1 MNSREKKLK
10 YNTISSLILQFTT
23 LVCGFILPR
32 IILGHFGSEI
42 NGLVNSIA
50 QFLQMIAFL
59 ELGVG
64 AVVSSSL
71 YKPLSE
77 KNSKKTSEIYVSAA
91 NFFRKLAII
100 LAIYVIVLIVI
111 YPHLTDLKVDWIFTT
126 TLILAMSISN
136 FAQYYYGIVDRLLL
150 TADQKGYINYNV
162 QTITLI
168 LNNIACIIL
177 IRLNCSIQIVKLTTS
192 LIYLI
197 RPIILRKYVNNHYE
211 INRKIKITY
220 EPIKQKWNG
229 VAQHIAA
236 IVLDST
242 DNIVLTIFSSLENVS
257 IYSVYYIVVNG
268 MRNLFSAF
276 TAGIQSLMGN
286 LWACEEYDELK
297 KFIKWYEWLVNYFV
311 LVIFICTG
319 LLIAPFVS
327 VYTKG
332 INDANYVQPLFGMVI
347 SLANATYC
355 LRSPYITLVLAA
367 GHYKET
373 QRSYIIATLLNI
385 VSSILLVKILGLF
398 GVALGTFISTLYQ
411 TVWLGHYCN
420 KKLINFGIN
429 SMYKNFFLDCIIVL
443 LIYTLM
449 KNLGLIVLHCDSYF
463 DWLICA
469 LKNTF
474 FVIIFITFIQFI
486 FNKNKMFRLIRYL
499 KLKIHR

>member
-100 LAIYVIVLIVI
+100 LAIYVIILIVI

-168 LNNIACIIL
+168 L
-177 IRLNCSIQIVKLTTS
+177 
-192 LIYLI
+192 
-197 RPIILRKYVNNHYE
+197 
-211 INRKIKITY
+211 
-220 EPIKQKWNG
+220 
-229 VAQHIAA
+229 
-236 IVLDST
+236 
-242 DNIVLTIFSSLENVS
+242 
-257 IYSVYYIVVNG
+257 
-268 MRNLFSAF
+268 
-276 TAGIQSLMGN
+276 
-286 LWACEEYDELK
+286 
-297 KFIKWYEWLVNYFV
+297 
-311 LVIFICTG
+311 
-319 LLIAPFVS
+319 
-327 VYTKG
+327 
-332 INDANYVQPLFGMVI
+332 
-347 SLANATYC
+347 
-355 LRSPYITLVLAA
+355 LVL
-367 GHYKET
+367 Y
-373 QRSYIIATLLNI
+373 
-385 VSSILLVKILGLF
+385 
-398 GVALGTFISTLYQ
+398 
-411 TVWLGHYCN
+411 
-420 KKLINFGIN
+420 
-429 SMYKNFFLDCIIVL
+429 
-443 LIYTLM
+443 
-449 KNLGLIVLHCDSYF
+449 
-463 DWLICA
+463 
-469 LKNTF
+469 
-474 FVIIFITFIQFI
+474 
-486 FNKNKMFRLIRYL
+486 
-499 KLKIHR
+499 

>member
-100 LAIYVIVLIVI
+100 LAIYVIILIVI

-197 RPIILRKYVNNHYE
+197 RPIILRKYVNNHYQ

-220 EPIKQKWNG
+220 EPIRQKWNC

-385 VSSILLVKILGLF
+385 VSSILLVKTLGLF

-429 SMYKNFFLDCIIVL
+429 SMYKNFLLDCIIVL
-443 LIYTLM
+443 LIYILM

>member
-100 LAIYVIVLIVI
+100 LAIYVIILIVI

-197 RPIILRKYVNNHYE
+197 RPIILRKYVNNHYQ
-211 INRKIKITY
+211 INRKIKITH
-220 EPIKQKWNG
+220 EPIRQKWNG

-367 GHYKET
+367 GH
-373 QRSYIIATLLNI
+373 
-385 VSSILLVKILGLF
+385 
-398 GVALGTFISTLYQ
+398 
-411 TVWLGHYCN
+411 
-420 KKLINFGIN
+420 
-429 SMYKNFFLDCIIVL
+429 
-443 LIYTLM
+443 
-449 KNLGLIVLHCDSYF
+449 
-463 DWLICA
+463 
-469 LKNTF
+469 
-474 FVIIFITFIQFI
+474 
-486 FNKNKMFRLIRYL
+486 
-499 KLKIHR
+499 

>member
-1 MNSREKKLK
+1 
-10 YNTISSLILQFTT
+10 
-23 LVCGFILPR
+23 
-32 IILGHFGSEI
+32 
-42 NGLVNSIA
+42 
-50 QFLQMIAFL
+50 
-59 ELGVG
+59 
-64 AVVSSSL
+64 
-71 YKPLSE
+71 
-77 KNSKKTSEIYVSAA
+77 
-91 NFFRKLAII
+91 
-100 LAIYVIVLIVI
+100 
-111 YPHLTDLKVDWIFTT
+111 
-126 TLILAMSISN
+126 
-136 FAQYYYGIVDRLLL
+136 
-150 TADQKGYINYNV
+150 
-162 QTITLI
+162 
-168 LNNIACIIL
+168 
-177 IRLNCSIQIVKLTTS
+177 
-192 LIYLI
+192 
-197 RPIILRKYVNNHYE
+197 
-211 INRKIKITY
+211 
-220 EPIKQKWNG
+220 
-229 VAQHIAA
+229 
-236 IVLDST
+236 
-242 DNIVLTIFSSLENVS
+242 
-257 IYSVYYIVVNG
+257 

-385 VSSILLVKILGLF
+385 VSSILLVKTLGLF

-429 SMYKNFFLDCIIVL
+429 SMYKNFLLDCIIVL

-449 KNLGLIVLHCDSYF
+449 KNMGLIVLHCDSYF
-463 DWLICA
+463 DWFICA

-499 KLKIHR
+499 KLKKHR